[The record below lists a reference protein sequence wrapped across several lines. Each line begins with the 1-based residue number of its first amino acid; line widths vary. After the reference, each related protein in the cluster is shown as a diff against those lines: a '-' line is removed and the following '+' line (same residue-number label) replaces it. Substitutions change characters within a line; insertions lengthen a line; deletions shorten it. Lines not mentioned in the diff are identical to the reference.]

1 MLHRQC
7 THSRKAVTLILVGK
21 EHKVVPD
28 WQYDQHIST
37 QTPSSTDSLMDVL
50 MVEVTWDHVQ
60 DTVESVCL

>member
-1 MLHRQC
+1 M
-7 THSRKAVTLILVGK
+7 LILVGK
-21 EHKVVPD
+21 EHKGSVVPD